1 MKLKAPFLVLKY
13 RPNPLDQLIKRH
25 RGSFERIK
33 ITSIAAPKVLD
44 TVKVVELID
53 LPKSK
58 SEPFLGQTMAPT
70 DFIDH
75 QITGLT
81 SRLKKI

>member
-1 MKLKAPFLVLKY
+1 MKLQAPFLVLKY

-25 RGSFERIK
+25 KGSFEQIK
-33 ITSIAAPKVLD
+33 INSIAAPKILD

-58 SEPFLGQTMAPT
+58 SEPFLGQAIAPT
-70 DFIDH
+70 EVIDS
-75 QITGLT
+75 QITGLK

>member
-58 SEPFLGQTMAPT
+58 SEPFLG
-70 DFIDH
+70 
-75 QITGLT
+75 
-81 SRLKKI
+81 

>member
-1 MKLKAPFLVLKY
+1 MKLQAPFLVLKY

-58 SEPFLGQTMAPT
+58 SEPFLGQTIAPT
-70 DFIDH
+70 EIIDRK
-75 QITGLT
+75 ITGLA
-81 SRLKKI
+81 SKLK